1 MTNAQSKPQT
11 QPCPKYNKF
20 LLKIV
25 KYNKEVQDL
34 LIRSWELG
42 ENDEMC
48 GCCDQQLGSEC
59 CEIYNKLEEWGVSDD
74 EFIEIMTELEA
85 ASELAEAFGDDL

>member
-25 KYNKEVQDL
+25 KYNKDVQAL
-34 LIRSWELG
+34 LIRSYEKA
-42 ENDEMC
+42 ETNDVC
-48 GCCDQQLGSEC
+48 GCCDQNLGQEC
-59 CEIYNKLEEWGVSDD
+59 CEIYQKLEEWGVSDD
-74 EFIEIMTELEA
+74 EYIEIMTELEA
-85 ASELAEAFGDDL
+85 VSELADAFGDDL